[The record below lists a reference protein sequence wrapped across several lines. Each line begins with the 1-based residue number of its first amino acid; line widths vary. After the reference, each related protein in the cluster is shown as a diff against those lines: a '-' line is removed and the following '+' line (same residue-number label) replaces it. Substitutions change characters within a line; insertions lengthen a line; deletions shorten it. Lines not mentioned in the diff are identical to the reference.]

1 MDEQEHSYVWRWS
14 NKWRGV
20 TIWCTMAAMKIISA
34 TIAQKSIKGV
44 FPYDFTYE
52 DGQHGIYL
60 PENQMSY
67 KGEFRKAQEVFEEV
81 TGVVA
86 TKPISG

>member
-1 MDEQEHSYVWRWS
+1 
-14 NKWRGV
+14 
-20 TIWCTMAAMKIISA
+20 MAKKEKENKIISA
-34 TIAQKSIKGV
+34 KLAQKSIKGV
-44 FPYDFTYE
+44 FPYDFLYE

-67 KGEFRKAQEVFEEV
+67 KGDFMTAQEVFEDV
-81 TGVVA
+81 KGIVA